1 MTKNRALIVV
11 DIQNDFLPGGNLA
24 VAGGD
29 EIVDSVNTLIE
40 AFDTVVLTAD
50 WHPQNHISFAVNH
63 PGHKTFEL
71 IDVAYGKQ
79 VLWPA
84 HCVAGTRGAAFCE
97 KLNTDKAAVV
107 IRKGMNI
114 DCDSY
119 SGFVE
124 ADRKTKTGLAG
135 WLTERGIEEVWVCGL
150 ATDFCVAWTAQD
162 AAAAGFKT
170 YLIEDASKAIDIDG
184 SLAAAKAAWET
195 AGVVS
200 ANVAQVL
207 GDR

>member
-1 MTKNRALIVV
+1 MSKNRALIVV
-11 DIQNDFLPGGNLA
+11 DIQNDFLPGGSLA

-29 EIVDSVNTLIE
+29 EILEAVNTLIE

-50 WHPQNHISFAVNH
+50 WHPQNHISFAGNH
-63 PGHKTFEL
+63 PGRQTFEL

-79 VLWPA
+79 VLWPS
-84 HCVAGTRGAAFCE
+84 HCVAGTPGAAFCE
-97 KLNTDKAAVV
+97 KLNTDKAAVIV
-107 IRKGMNI
+107 RKGMNVE
-114 DCDSY
+114 CDSY

-124 ADRKTKTGLAG
+124 ADRKTTTGLAG
-135 WLTERGIEEVWVCGL
+135 WLKERGIDEVWVCGL

-184 SLAAAKAAWET
+184 SLAAAKSAWE
-195 AGVVS
+195 ASGVVS
-200 ANVAQVL
+200 ANVAQAL
-207 GDR
+207 GH